1 MCDLKGFQYSDL
13 AEILWQWVIFN
24 FPKFWFQPR
33 GCMTSLKIRGR
44 WGRSRPRSF
53 LTSQDQGKSFEYH
66 IWGSKWPRPC
76 LASSSLKRPRI
87 FKEVIQ
93 PRGWNQN
100 FVKLDFIHSHKI
112 SAKSEYWNPFKSHI
126 FGSKLVHLVE
136 AVLASK
142 FHIPNFF
149 QWILKIFIL
158 IYLQITGKVVF
169 LRGDLVFFKPGLES
183 DSNFELL

>member
-13 AEILWQWVIFN
+13 AEILWEWIKSN
-24 FPKFWFQPR
+24 FTKFWFQPR
-33 GCMTSLKIRGR
+33 GCITSLNIRGR
-44 WGRSRPRSF
+44 LRLLEAKQGRGHFDP
-53 LTSQDQGKSFEYH
+53 H
-66 IWGSKWPRPC
+66 IWYSNDFPWSWDVKNDLGLERPQ
-76 LASSSLKRPRI
+76 RPRI

-100 FVKLDFIHSHKI
+100 FAKLNFIHSHKI

-169 LRGDLVFFKPGLES
+169 LRGHLVFLKPGLES